1 MLYIVGTPLGNIED
15 MSLRGVK
22 TLCSSHVILVEDTR
36 SFISFYKRVCELF
49 NQQPIKNQ
57 KIVPF
62 HDQNEFKQVPYALKM
77 LKKSLNVS
85 LVSEAGMP
93 LISDPGLLLIKEARK
108 LVIDITCIPGP
119 TAFVTASVLSGFDTS
134 VQLFLGFLP
143 KKESEKRKL
152 FMKVAEVNSIIKGL
166 TVAFYESP
174 QRLADTLGL
183 MNKVLP
189 HSTVAICRELTKK
202 FEEITVDKV
211 HNIVEKKYKG
221 EITVIVSC

>member
-36 SFISFYKRVCELF
+36 SFISFYKRICELF
-49 NQQPIKNQ
+49 NQNPVKNQ

-62 HDQNEFKQVPYALKM
+62 HDQNEFKQVPYVLKM
-77 LKKSLNVS
+77 LNNNMLVS

-93 LISDPGLLLIKEARK
+93 LVSDPGLLLIKEARK
-108 LVIDITCIPGP
+108 QTIDISCIPGP

-134 VQLFLGFLP
+134 TQLFIGFLP
-143 KKESEKRKL
+143 KKESEKKKM
-152 FMKVAEVNSIIKGL
+152 FTKVAEVGTLIQGL

-174 QRLADTLGL
+174 QRLSDTL
-183 MNKVLP
+183 MIINEILP
-189 HSTVAICRELTKK
+189 NSTIAVCRELTKK
-202 FEEITVDKV
+202 FEEITID
-211 HNIVEKKYKG
+211 NIQNITQRSYKG
-221 EITVIVSC
+221 EITVILTC